1 MKVCIVGAGA
11 IGTWVGVK
19 LARAGCEVSV
29 LARGATLDAVRQH
42 GLQLDSA
49 RDAGAAAPVRAS
61 ESAAQLGV
69 QDLVVIA
76 VKAPA
81 MAQVAQSIGPLL
93 GPSTMV
99 LTAMNGVPW
108 WFFDG
113 FGGRYA
119 GTRLQAVDHDGSI

>member
-1 MKVCIVGAGA
+1 M
-11 IGTWVGVK
+11 
-19 LARAGCEVSV
+19 
-29 LARGATLDAVRQH
+29 
-42 GLQLDSA
+42 
-49 RDAGAAAPVRAS
+49 
-61 ESAAQLGV
+61 
-69 QDLVVIA
+69 IA

-93 GPSTMV
+93 GPATMV

-119 GTRLQAVDHDGSI
+119 GTRLKAVDRDGAHRPRGAAVARHRLRGACELLAGCSRRTRGITSATS